1 MHFTLGSAYFDLENW
16 ELSKQSYE
24 KAAQMDIKDF
34 AAPYNVALC
43 FDHLGYFND
52 AANWFEEVLRRNP
65 NHPEKREILNT
76 IEALR
81 RKYLRV
87 YQPRAASQST
97 PEPCPASC
105 PTPPHTPAVAASATA
120 FTPHSPPFQR
130 V

>member
-1 MHFTLGSAYFDLENW
+1 MKRTQDNINASNQALRLSDGKYASDLENW

-34 AAPYNVALC
+34 APPYNAALC

-65 NHPEKREILNT
+65 NHPEKREILNK

-81 RKYLRV
+81 RK
-87 YQPRAASQST
+87 
-97 PEPCPASC
+97 
-105 PTPPHTPAVAASATA
+105 
-120 FTPHSPPFQR
+120 
-130 V
+130 